1 MKLFKISIA
10 FLAFFF
16 LGISLNAQPESYPKN
31 EMNYQLGLNS
41 GLFKDQNFSP
51 LNYSNIGGLGA
62 VEYSRFGKNPNTVWS
77 TSLELNYNEISTDAA
92 EIFSADLFQA
102 NIRFSYL
109 KKIKQK
115 DNRLSIF
122 LGPEF
127 QSNNSTVFFN
137 GTASFTYLF
146 AHSLNAKAMATYQLD
161 DSQSLKMKL
170 SVPVVHWLVRP
181 PHAGFNKTT
190 EANQFSPLKL
200 ITAEGEF
207 TSINDYVAVD
217 WNLEYAKKLNK
228 KFSLTLGYA
237 LNFQRIFADEKMIRV
252 NNQLTVGLRKQF

>member
-10 FLAFFF
+10 FLAFSF
-16 LGISLNAQPESYPKN
+16 LGIGLNAQTDSYPKN
-31 EMNYQLGLNS
+31 EMNYQLGLNF

-62 VEYSRFGKNPNTVWS
+62 IEYSRYGKNPNSVFS

-92 EIFSADLFQA
+92 EIFNSDLFQA

-109 KKIKQK
+109 KKIKENN
-115 DNRLSIF
+115 NRLTIF

-127 QSNNSTVFFN
+127 QSNNSVVFFN
-137 GTASFTYLF
+137 GIASFTYLF
-146 AHSLNAKAMATYQLD
+146 AHSLNAKAMATYKLD
-161 DSQSLKMKL
+161 DSQSLRTKL
-170 SVPVVHWLVRP
+170 SVPVVSWLVRP

-190 EANQFSPLKL
+190 EANQSNPLKL
-200 ITAEGEF
+200 ITEEGKF

-217 WNLEYAKKLNK
+217 WNLEYVRKLNK

-237 LNFQRIFADEKMIRV
+237 LNFQRIFAEEKLIRV